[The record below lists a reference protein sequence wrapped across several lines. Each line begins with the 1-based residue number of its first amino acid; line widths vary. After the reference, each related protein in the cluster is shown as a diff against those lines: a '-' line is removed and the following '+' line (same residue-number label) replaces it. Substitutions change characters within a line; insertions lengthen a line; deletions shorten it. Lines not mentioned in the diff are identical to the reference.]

1 MFFGYLLNFYR
12 FFVKIIMNQKITN
25 PFIVDKLL
33 AYTPFYSVI
42 PQHFILAA
50 LSFDTKMS

>member
-12 FFVKIIMNQKITN
+12 FLVKIIMNQKIAK
-25 PFIVDKLL
+25 PSVVDKLFT
-33 AYTPFYSVI
+33 YTPFYSVI

>member
-12 FFVKIIMNQKITN
+12 FFVKIIMYQKITN

>member
-12 FFVKIIMNQKITN
+12 FFVKIIMNQKIAK
-25 PFIVDKLL
+25 PSVVDKLFT
-33 AYTPFYSVI
+33 YTPFYSVI